1 MRTHSNRSRAPSDP
15 FLDTSPGPSA
25 SPHSFG
31 PSLETKHNPEVS
43 GSTVVPSPPTSI
55 QIEEL
60 LKRTA
65 GGSRMYTPS
74 LASEAFDSRAQLRI
88 WTAPSLSNPEF
99 MSLLSIYP
107 PFLTRRT
114 LPRFLPSSNVNNK
127 SALTDIEAGIIA
139 GADFREEIRV
149 GTGVLWIGS
158 QERSGPW
165 RGSWWERFKAWIRRL
180 IG

>member
-1 MRTHSNRSRAPSDP
+1 MLGFEERNTTRSSSSRFSDDTLSQQHSRSQSEPSTSLLTPTASQKSVRPELRTHSNRSRAPSDP

-74 LASEAFDSRAQLRI
+74 LAS
-88 WTAPSLSNPEF
+88 
-99 MSLLSIYP
+99 
-107 PFLTRRT
+107 
-114 LPRFLPSSNVNNK
+114 
-127 SALTDIEAGIIA
+127 
-139 GADFREEIRV
+139 
-149 GTGVLWIGS
+149 
-158 QERSGPW
+158 
-165 RGSWWERFKAWIRRL
+165 
-180 IG
+180 